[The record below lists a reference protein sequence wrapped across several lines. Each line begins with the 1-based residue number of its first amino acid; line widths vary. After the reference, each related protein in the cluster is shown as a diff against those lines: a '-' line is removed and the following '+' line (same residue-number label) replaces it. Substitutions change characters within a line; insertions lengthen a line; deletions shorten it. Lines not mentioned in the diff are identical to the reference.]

1 MRIDEFLALLKGV
14 KKSGEGWQALCP
26 AHDDNRQSLHVSEG
40 DDGRI
45 LVNCFAGCEVSQIC
59 AALGI
64 RVSDLFPE
72 KPERHTGGKTEI
84 IATYDYKNM
93 DGKLLFQVCRTA
105 DKRFFQRR
113 PNGRGGWIN
122 GLKGVK
128 PVLYRLPEV
137 VAAVEAGGTV
147 FTPEGEKDVNNLA
160 RLGLAAT
167 TSPMGAGK
175 WRSSYNEALAGA
187 NVVVLPD
194 NDEPGYKHAQD
205 VAKNLH
211 GVAASVKVLEL
222 PGLPEKGDVTDWLN
236 AGGTKDELLRLA
248 AAALVW
254 EPEPEVVEPAGT
266 TAEPRHFTDLG
277 NAMRLVELHGADIRY
292 SYESKKWYCWNG
304 KYWQEDRTGKIKR
317 LAKKTVRQ
325 MYAEAA
331 NIQDDRDR
339 EAFIK
344 HALKSESE
352 NRLKAMV
359 SLAQS
364 EPGIPILL
372 NQFDADPFLLNC
384 QNGTINLRTGEL
396 QEHKRGDYLTKI
408 SPIEYNPK
416 IRSKVWETFLDRVI
430 PDPQV
435 RAFVQR
441 FAGYSITGDVS
452 EEKFAFSYGP
462 PATGKSTFLRAVMA
476 AAGDYACTADFE
488 AFLSN
493 KNRGGPRNDIARLA
507 GKRFVVSVEVEDG
520 RKLAEGLVNQL
531 TGGDIVTARFLYQE
545 SFEFVPQFK
554 LWFAA
559 NNRPKVTGPDG
570 AIWRRILQIPF
581 REVIPANE
589 RNPELKNILCDTE
602 ITGPAIL
609 AWLVEGCL
617 AWQQEGLNPPDA
629 VKQTTEEYRQEMDP
643 LADFIADKCVMVPQA
658 RVSNPEIWKAYKTWC
673 EENGERYPLGRK
685 RFTQALKASGFDQY
699 PDAGKRIWIG
709 IGLVYDNVKN

>member
-14 KKSGEGWQALCP
+14 NQSGDGWQALCP
-26 AHDDNRQSLHVSEG
+26 AHEDRRQSLHVSEG

-45 LVNCFAGCEVSQIC
+45 LVNCFAGCSVGQIC
-59 AALGI
+59 EAVGI
-64 RVSDLFPE
+64 KVADLFPE
-72 KPERHTGGKTEI
+72 KPADRFSGGKTEI
-84 IATYDYKNM
+84 IAKYDYHNA
-93 DGKLLFQVCRTA
+93 DGELLFQVCRTA

-147 FTPEGEKDVNNLA
+147 FIPEGEKDVNNLA

-175 WRSSYNEALAGA
+175 WRSSYNEALKGA

-194 NDEPGYKHAQD
+194 ADDPGRKHAEQ
-205 VAKNLH
+205 VAQSLH
-211 GVAASVKVLEL
+211 GVAANVKLLEL
-222 PGLPEKGDVTDWLN
+222 PNLPVKGDVTDWLN
-236 AGGTKDELLRLA
+236 AGGSKAELLKLA
-248 AAALVW
+248 AEAPAW
-254 EPEPEVVEPAGT
+254 EAGPEAEEPEA
-266 TAEPRHFTDLG
+266 AEPRHFTDLG
-277 NAMRLVELHGADIRY
+277 NAMRLVELHGANIRY
-292 SYESKKWYCWNG
+292 SYEAKKWYCWNG
-304 KYWQEDRTGKIKR
+304 KYWQEDRTGGVKR

-344 HALKSESE
+344 HALKSENE

-372 NQFDADPFLLNC
+372 KQFDVDPFLLNC

-435 RAFVQR
+435 RTFVQR
-441 FAGYSITGDVS
+441 FAGYSITGSVQ
-452 EEKFAFSYGP
+452 EEVFAFPFGP
-462 PATGKSTFLRAVMA
+462 PATGKSTFLRAIGTTL
-476 AAGDYACTADFE
+476 GDYAATADFE
-488 AFLSN
+488 AFLVN

-520 RKLAEGLVNQL
+520 RRLAEGLVNQL
-531 TGGDIVTARFLYQE
+531 TGGDVIAARFLYQE

-554 LWFAA
+554 LWLAA
-559 NNRPKVTGPDG
+559 NNRPKITGTDN

-581 REVIPANE
+581 FEHIPENE
-589 RNPELKNILCDTE
+589 RDPELKNILCDTKG
-602 ITGPAIL
+602 TGPAIL

-617 AWQQEGLNPPDA
+617 MWQKEGLNPPEA
-629 VKQTTEEYRQEMDP
+629 VKQTTDEYKQEMDP
-643 LADFIADKCVMVPQA
+643 IAEFLEDRCILASHTQ
-658 RVSNPEIWKAYKTWC
+658 VSNPQLWKAYKSWC
-673 EENGERYPLGRK
+673 EENGEKYPLGRK
-685 RFTQALKASGFDQY
+685 KFTQALYAKNLDQY
-699 PDAGKRIWIG
+699 HDGTNRIWTG
-709 IGLVYDNVKN
+709 IGLIYEFATG

>member
-1 MRIDEFLALLKGV
+1 MKIGEFLALLKGV
-14 KKSGEGWQALCP
+14 KQSGAGWQALCP
-26 AHDDNRQSLHVSEG
+26 AHEDKRQSLHVSEG

-160 RLGLAAT
+160 RLDLAAT

-222 PGLPEKGDVTDWLN
+222 PGLPDKGDITDWLN
-236 AGGTKDELLRLA
+236 DGGTKAELLRLA
-248 AAALVW
+248 GAAPEW
-254 EPEPEVVEPAGT
+254 EPGPEAEPAA
-266 TAEPRHFTDLG
+266 AEPRHFTDLG

-331 NIQDDRDR
+331 KIQDDRDR

-364 EPGIPILL
+364 ETGIPILL

-531 TGGDIVTARFLYQE
+531 TGGDVITARFLYQE

-554 LWFAA
+554 LWLAA

-685 RFTQALKASGFDQY
+685 RFTQTLIASGFDQY